1 MNGNK
6 ILKRVII
13 LVLML
18 ISTSAIFCILWS
30 NGNFLPGWIIW
41 ENEEL
46 CDRSGEYK
54 VLLENKS
61 VDVIYDNSVIWSTQ
75 DDIKVQKVL
84 SSDVDNDKNDELVLL
99 CWKVGRYGKH
109 RPFWIDKDEKKWSQV
124 FLDSGVDVVIGTH
137 PHVLQPYEILKDD
150 NGHEMLI
157 FYSIGNYI
165 SAQSEKSCIKG
176 GMASFTVSLTKEGYK
191 ITEYNLQPL
200 MINWNEGGKY
210 SVEF

>member
-1 MNGNK
+1 MRIEERPHCITDSGYTYGTNGIRIPDNNPYMVHLLDDEEK
-6 ILKRVII
+6 IKGDIGKAKSETDFVI
-13 LVLML
+13 VFAHWG
-18 ISTSAIFCILWS
+18 T
-30 NGNFLPGWIIW
+30 
-41 ENEEL
+41 EN
-46 CDRSGEYK
+46 
-54 VLLENKS
+54 
-61 VDVIYDNSVIWSTQ
+61 
-75 DDIKVQKVL
+75 
-84 SSDVDNDKNDELVLL
+84 SDQPDE
-99 CWKVGRYGKH
+99 
-109 RPFWIDKDEKKWSQV
+109 FQKKWAQV

-157 FYSIGNYI
+157 YYSIGNYI

>member
-1 MNGNK
+1 M
-6 ILKRVII
+6 R
-13 LVLML
+13 
-18 ISTSAIFCILWS
+18 
-30 NGNFLPGWIIW
+30 
-41 ENEEL
+41 ENR
-46 CDRSGEYK
+46 CFY
-54 VLLENKS
+54 
-61 VDVIYDNSVIWSTQ
+61 
-75 DDIKVQKVL
+75 
-84 SSDVDNDKNDELVLL
+84 
-99 CWKVGRYGKH
+99 
-109 RPFWIDKDEKKWSQV
+109 IDKTDFVIVFAHWGTENSDQPDEFQKKWAQV